1 MQVLK
6 YRGIDLSLVQQQYAK
21 IVTMIEQDDFGA
33 AQVKKLQGTR
43 YYRAKLD
50 HTNRLLFTIISFEQ
64 TKYVLMLEVIHNHNY
79 ERSRFLNGV
88 KLDLNKIEQPIDLA
102 TQPAEPI
109 SYVNPKNPE
118 VHILDRI
125 ISLDPIQEQIFGLQ
139 PPLIIIGSAGSG
151 KTLVT
156 LEKIK
161 TYCGKILYVSKSP
174 YLAQHASNL
183 YYSNNYFNE
192 DQEVEFLSYQEF
204 LATIKVPA
212 AKQLEFQVFVNWASK
227 FYHNKFIRD
236 LNKLYEEFKGVISGN
251 GETSYLTKEQ
261 YLNLGV
267 KQSIYS
273 NEERLQVYELFIK
286 YLEFLSSN
294 QLYDSNLLAF
304 EYLAITQPKYDLV
317 VVDEVQDLSRVQLL
331 LILKTCCDPEQ
342 FILCGDA
349 NQIVHPNFFSWAKIK
364 SLFYNK
370 TYSADLT
377 RILHKSYR
385 NAVAIVNIANKILK
399 IKNARFGSIDQE
411 SNYLV
416 EPHNSLDGAIYCLLG
431 KDQILAEL
439 NNKTKKS
446 TKFAVIVL
454 KEEQKPEASRYFNTP
469 LIFSIYEAKGLEY
482 ENVVLY
488 NFISSE
494 AAKFLAIAQGVT
506 VKDLDL
512 TLNYNRAKDKT
523 DHSLEIY
530 KFYIN
535 SLYVAVTRAIN
546 QVYFIET
553 IEHHPLL
560 ELLGLQPAA
569 ELTAIVAT
577 ASSMA
582 DWHKEMQRLELQG
595 KTSQAAAIKTNIL
608 VNNAVPWPIITRL
621 KLNQL
626 KLQALNLSNNDKKS
640 KILLLE
646 YALAYNQ
653 QVLLMELEKI
663 NFAPVFKL
671 PQSLALLER
680 AYFMGYNGSNNNVV
694 LRQVELYGIDFRNQ
708 FNQTPLM
715 IASRFGNIELVKKLL
730 DQGAD
735 LNLTDNYAHNA
746 WQIALKRAF
755 LDKKFASHKLAPIYN
770 LLNPG
775 EISLQIDGK
784 LVKLNKQSM
793 EFFLIN
799 AMMVLID
806 QEINKFL
813 IFKVI
818 QFLAVLSG
826 LPESIMPTRRKQRA
840 YILSILANNEI
851 NRAYRYNRKL
861 FVRVINGGYIL
872 NPELQ
877 IKHNDQWCNIYSW
890 LNLDQQLLK
899 LKAALAKIA
908 TNRLAVI
915 NQDD

>member
-6 YRGIDLSLVQQQYAK
+6 YRGIDLSLVQQQYTK
-21 IVTMIEQDDFGA
+21 IVTMIEQDDFRA
-33 AQVKKLQGTR
+33 AQVKKLQGTS

-50 HTNRLLFTIISFEQ
+50 HTNRLLFTIVSFEQ
-64 TKYVLMLEVIHNHNY
+64 TKYVVMLEVIRNHNY

-161 TYCGKILYVSKSP
+161 TYCGKILYVSTSP

-304 EYLAITQPKYDLV
+304 EYLAITQSKYDLV

-364 SLFYNK
+364 SLFYHQ

-416 EPHNSLDGAIYCLLG
+416 EPHNSLDGAIYCLLA
-431 KDQILAEL
+431 KDQLLAEL

-454 KEEQKPEASRYFNTP
+454 KEEQK
-469 LIFSIYEAKGLEY
+469 
-482 ENVVLY
+482 
-488 NFISSE
+488 
-494 AAKFLAIAQGVT
+494 
-506 VKDLDL
+506 
-512 TLNYNRAKDKT
+512 
-523 DHSLEIY
+523 
-530 KFYIN
+530 
-535 SLYVAVTRAIN
+535 
-546 QVYFIET
+546 
-553 IEHHPLL
+553 
-560 ELLGLQPAA
+560 
-569 ELTAIVAT
+569 
-577 ASSMA
+577 
-582 DWHKEMQRLELQG
+582 
-595 KTSQAAAIKTNIL
+595 
-608 VNNAVPWPIITRL
+608 
-621 KLNQL
+621 
-626 KLQALNLSNNDKKS
+626 
-640 KILLLE
+640 
-646 YALAYNQ
+646 
-653 QVLLMELEKI
+653 
-663 NFAPVFKL
+663 
-671 PQSLALLER
+671 
-680 AYFMGYNGSNNNVV
+680 
-694 LRQVELYGIDFRNQ
+694 
-708 FNQTPLM
+708 
-715 IASRFGNIELVKKLL
+715 
-730 DQGAD
+730 
-735 LNLTDNYAHNA
+735 
-746 WQIALKRAF
+746 
-755 LDKKFASHKLAPIYN
+755 
-770 LLNPG
+770 
-775 EISLQIDGK
+775 
-784 LVKLNKQSM
+784 
-793 EFFLIN
+793 
-799 AMMVLID
+799 
-806 QEINKFL
+806 
-813 IFKVI
+813 
-818 QFLAVLSG
+818 
-826 LPESIMPTRRKQRA
+826 
-840 YILSILANNEI
+840 
-851 NRAYRYNRKL
+851 
-861 FVRVINGGYIL
+861 
-872 NPELQ
+872 
-877 IKHNDQWCNIYSW
+877 
-890 LNLDQQLLK
+890 
-899 LKAALAKIA
+899 
-908 TNRLAVI
+908 
-915 NQDD
+915 